1 MNNSSKCHL
10 SEAAFHL
17 RQALAH
23 ASNQG
28 DESKSLHKLTAILNT
43 IDKWMEDG
51 GEVTSTPKKAE
62 LNNTTFRWDNEYKF
76 VPASQ
81 NEKDGVQYE
90 SLTD

>member
-1 MNNSSKCHL
+1 MNESSKCHL

-17 RQALAH
+17 RQALSH

-43 IDKWMEDG
+43 IDKWMEDSG
-51 GEVTSTPKKAE
+51 TVADTPKKKRIGLSH
-62 LNNTTFRWDNEYKF
+62 LNDM
-76 VPASQ
+76 VHC
-81 NEKDGVQYE
+81 E